1 MYSNTTSISNHD
13 YYTDRYSG
21 LRCEKLLKHV
31 ANLTL
36 EQAIRDITSWNV
48 LFLDDFANRLAGKS
62 VLELG
67 SGDGVNALLMAKHG
81 AKVTAIELAEPAA
94 RVLQEAS
101 DTLGLGIR
109 ALHGDFLS
117 HDLPKFD
124 FIIGKAFL
132 HHLDHDLE
140 DRFLSKCAQLL
151 NVDGEARFAEPAVN
165 SRLLDAIR
173 WLTPVPGRPSILSR
187 RRFKEWQAADPHPER
202 DQSSAHYIEAG
213 LRYFKSADV
222 VVCGGIERFRRF
234 IVNREMSKAY
244 ARWALEAERRYLPK
258 SAHHLIARGQTII
271 YSCPLPSANNMTTRD

>member
-1 MYSNTTSISNHD
+1 MYSNSTTASNEN
-13 YYTDRYSG
+13 YYAAKYRG
-21 LRCEKLLKHV
+21 LRCDKLLNHV

-36 EQAIRDITSWNV
+36 EQAIRDYTSWNV
-48 LFLDDFANRLAGKS
+48 LFANGFADRLPGKS

-67 SGDGVNALLMAKHG
+67 FGDGVNALLMAKHG

-109 ALHGDFLS
+109 ALHGDFLGL
-117 HDLPKFD
+117 DLPKFD

-140 DRFLSKCAQLL
+140 DRFLAKCANLL
-151 NVDGEARFAEPAVN
+151 NADGEARFAEPAVN
-165 SRLLDAIR
+165 SRLIDAIR

-187 RRFKEWQAADPHPER
+187 RRFKEWKEADPHPER
-202 DQSSAHYIEAG
+202 DQSSAHYIAAG
-213 LRYFKSADV
+213 LRYFETADV
-222 VVCGGIERFRRF
+222 IVCGGLERFRRF
-234 IVNREMSKAY
+234 IVNREMSQAF

-258 SAHHLIARGQTII
+258 SAHRVIARGQTII
-271 YSCPLPSANNMTTRD
+271 YSHPVFGVS